1 MIFAER
7 EEAPGIFQKNG
18 PGERGGARCGSL
30 FFYSHSCPHGGK
42 ALFPPRRSHSRHF
55 HSCHAISMGGPSR
68 SPPIGKPGL
77 HRKTSRIES
86 VFPSTKLLI
95 IAYNDGRVFVR
106 FPAGRRDRGT
116 VFPSLRR
123 GTSFGKG
130 HGGRTV
136 ARRREKDI
144 PLPYLGWNQYLS
156 GGGELE
162 WRRKT

>member
-95 IAYNDGRVFVR
+95 IAYNDERVSVRLPGVSGRTARQRHCFYVSPTRHVFRERPRWEDGCTTEGEGHPPPVSWME
-106 FPAGRRDRGT
+106 P
-116 VFPSLRR
+116 V
-123 GTSFGKG
+123 SFG
-130 HGGRTV
+130 GR
-136 ARRREKDI
+136 
-144 PLPYLGWNQYLS
+144 
-156 GGGELE
+156 
-162 WRRKT
+162 